1 MLVAGEWFAMWQS
14 TTWNGQ
20 EAAFRFY
27 VAVFSVLIFV
37 NQPDV
42 ELPSLVPLPPV
53 TPRRRLPD
61 KQKRGENA

>member
-1 MLVAGEWFAMWQS
+1 
-14 TTWNGQ
+14 
-20 EAAFRFY
+20 
-27 VAVFSVLIFV
+27 VLIFV

-42 ELPSLVPLPPV
+42 ELPSFVPLPPV